1 MKSSSVIGALVLG
14 VFLSLPSQQAAAEG
28 KAKQGMVTAVSEK
41 TTVRASRDTREGK
54 TFTAADAEFLQRP
67 LASQLVT
74 VNPSG
79 TPQLTVMWFR
89 YEDGSLL
96 FTTTTDRV
104 KFRNQQKDARAV
116 FSVVDPTNMYKWVVV
131 HGKLSVDNRDPAT
144 FYRGLAEHYLAGDAL
159 EAWRKMT
166 TMDKRTVLRLTPA
179 KVRTMGIA
187 QK

>member
-1 MKSSSVIGALVLG
+1 MTFLRIIG
-14 VFLSLPSQQAAAEG
+14 
-28 KAKQGMVTAVSEK
+28 VTAVGIIMGLLSQQVAAEEKTKNTIAATSEK
-41 TTVRASRDTREGK
+41 MTARASRDTREGK
-54 TFTAADAEFLQRP
+54 ALTAADAEFLRRP

-96 FTTTTDRV
+96 FTTTTDRI

-116 FSVVDPTNMYKWVVV
+116 FSVVDPDNMYKWIVV
-131 HGKLSVDNRDPAT
+131 HGKLSVDNRDPAA
-144 FYRGLAEHYLAGDAL
+144 FYQGLADHYLAGDAL
-159 EAWRKMT
+159 EAWRKT
-166 TMDKRTVLRLTPA
+166 AVMDKRTVLRLTPS

-187 QK
+187 QR